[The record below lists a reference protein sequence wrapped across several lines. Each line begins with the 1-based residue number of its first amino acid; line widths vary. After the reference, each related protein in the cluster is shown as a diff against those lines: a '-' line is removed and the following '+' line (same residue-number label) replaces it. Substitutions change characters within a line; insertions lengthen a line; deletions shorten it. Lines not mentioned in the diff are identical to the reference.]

1 MLFLTVLF
9 VIVGVLLAFSLT
21 GDKGKNT
28 PHARRNAKAPSK
40 AVPTGPKKS
49 HCEVYF
55 RQLIRGQSQG
65 VIALVRLGSLS

>member
-28 PHARRNAKAPSK
+28 PHARRQASAQSK
-40 AVPTGPKKS
+40 VVPTGPKKAPARFIS
-49 HCEVYF
+49 VN
-55 RQLIRGQSQG
+55 
-65 VIALVRLGSLS
+65 

>member
-28 PHARRNAKAPSK
+28 PHARRSAQTPLK
-40 AVPTGPKKS
+40 AVPTGPKKATARFIS
-49 HCEVYF
+49 VN
-55 RQLIRGQSQG
+55 
-65 VIALVRLGSLS
+65 

>member
-28 PHARRNAKAPSK
+28 PHARRNAQPPSK
-40 AVPTGPKKS
+40 AVPTSREKATARFIS
-49 HCEVYF
+49 VN
-55 RQLIRGQSQG
+55 
-65 VIALVRLGSLS
+65 